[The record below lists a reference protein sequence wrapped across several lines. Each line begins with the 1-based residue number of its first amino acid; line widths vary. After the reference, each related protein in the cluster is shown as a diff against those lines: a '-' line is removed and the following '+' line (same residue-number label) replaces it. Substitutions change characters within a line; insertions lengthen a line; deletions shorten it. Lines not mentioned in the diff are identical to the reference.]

1 MKKGFGIIQALV
13 FLILVSFLMMIALK
27 TASVGVKHVS
37 DTYVKEQA
45 ELFMHTSIEN
55 AILAIEGYERNSS
68 SKCLTDINFSTPPT
82 GDPAQS
88 RFISHTKVLR
98 YYCYKDTIG
107 DDKRCPCDNAVP
119 IETEDSHGTVLMS
132 TIVET
137 NSNHPKN
144 YGKKIRLVKVTI
156 QRP

>member
-1 MKKGFGIIQALV
+1 MKNGFGIIQALV

-37 DTYVKEQA
+37 DSYVKEQA

-68 SKCLTDINFSTPPT
+68 SKCLMDINFSTPPT
-82 GDPAQS
+82 GNPAQS
-88 RFISHTKVLR
+88 RFISYSKVLK

-107 DDKRCPCDNAVP
+107 DDKRCPCENAEPV
-119 IETEDSHGTVLMS
+119 ETEDSHGTVLIS
-132 TIVET
+132 TVVET
-137 NSNHPKN
+137 NPNHPKN
-144 YGKKIRLVKVTI
+144 VGKKIKFVKVTL